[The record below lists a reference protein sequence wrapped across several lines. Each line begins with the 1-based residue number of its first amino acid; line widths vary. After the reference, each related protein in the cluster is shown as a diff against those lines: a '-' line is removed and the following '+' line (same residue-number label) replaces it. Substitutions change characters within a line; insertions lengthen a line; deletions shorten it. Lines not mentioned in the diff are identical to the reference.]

1 MNYNPQ
7 IPRIAF
13 IPTANTMIPQM
24 HSIQKNPSK
33 NNLFLKLYYI
43 VYPPPF
49 PMQMG
54 PSMLQSQIPLTMPTA
69 RMPMIMNVPLN
80 PMMAPSIQKPLYESK
95 KVWVGKIPEG
105 VSDTFML
112 KLLETCGT
120 VISWKRMTDPRGK
133 LNSFGIC
140 EYLTV
145 ESMLKSLR
153 LLNNFPLD
161 NSELQVKVGSET
173 EEFLKKWRERKKM
186 EWIDS
191 LRIKGVEV
199 DLQEIKRKEES
210 GEPLEWELQLVS
222 KDQDT
227 LKVIYDVLAQRQ
239 EIEVY
244 AKQAEKPEL
253 FLKDLKELASG
264 SLSTHFESDRER
276 ERQRKKN
283 EKLKKLEKAFRDEER
298 RWLRHEED
306 VEREK
311 SQMKH
316 EKEYIQHKKQK
327 LLEKDLNYDSE
338 KEKEKIAQNPKKYE
352 EHRQNR
358 IKEKEYD
365 DYIRK
370 KENGLLFRDEELKNH
385 VTSTALAT
393 IPKEPEAKTKIVV
406 QEYKPENEEQEEP
419 KTKLEIVELDIKQQ
433 KLPNVQIAKIDEE
446 DNDDPYT
453 KKRKLSNI
461 AINPETEKEL
471 LQMSKTISY
480 KKENN
485 ATQSEEIYNIDDL
498 IKQITPEKYI
508 DIQKSIIALI
518 PQNKDDLL
526 KYKINWNIVNNYKI
540 KRNKLK
546 PWLDKKLI
554 EYFDDVDSFTK
565 LILDKIG
572 KNNPYEILDTIKKV
586 LEEDA
591 EVIFNILFIIFI

>member
-199 DLQEIKRKEES
+199 DLQEIKRKEEC

-276 ERQRKKN
+276 ERQRKK
-283 EKLKKLEKAFRDEER
+283 K
-298 RWLRHEED
+298 
-306 VEREK
+306 
-311 SQMKH
+311 
-316 EKEYIQHKKQK
+316 
-327 LLEKDLNYDSE
+327 
-338 KEKEKIAQNPKKYE
+338 
-352 EHRQNR
+352 
-358 IKEKEYD
+358 
-365 DYIRK
+365 
-370 KENGLLFRDEELKNH
+370 
-385 VTSTALAT
+385 
-393 IPKEPEAKTKIVV
+393 
-406 QEYKPENEEQEEP
+406 
-419 KTKLEIVELDIKQQ
+419 
-433 KLPNVQIAKIDEE
+433 
-446 DNDDPYT
+446 
-453 KKRKLSNI
+453 
-461 AINPETEKEL
+461 
-471 LQMSKTISY
+471 
-480 KKENN
+480 
-485 ATQSEEIYNIDDL
+485 
-498 IKQITPEKYI
+498 
-508 DIQKSIIALI
+508 
-518 PQNKDDLL
+518 
-526 KYKINWNIVNNYKI
+526 
-540 KRNKLK
+540 
-546 PWLDKKLI
+546 
-554 EYFDDVDSFTK
+554 
-565 LILDKIG
+565 
-572 KNNPYEILDTIKKV
+572 
-586 LEEDA
+586 
-591 EVIFNILFIIFI
+591 